1 MSVLEQQLG
10 RRPQGP
16 RWLVPEQPLVRVADN
31 GALLPQLLKIYNEGL
46 HAGELR
52 LWNPHQFCGYPL
64 TYDTMVHP
72 FYPPHLVLHR
82 LLSWEAAYGW
92 TLLLHFFAC
101 GVAMF
106 HLLRAFSRGAA
117 AATFGG
123 FVWMLFGYNALWF
136 SSGILLGVSVF
147 GPLALL
153 AIHRGLDT
161 RRLQFAG
168 FAGAAFG
175 IALLGSHPQFALL
188 LFVFLLAWI
197 ARHPE
202 RPFALRFALAFSIL
216 SVGVGLAAVLTRLDS
231 LENGWR
237 NPAADVQFFYGDLRA
252 LPHLAGLV
260 IGKILH
266 PDEPA
271 FAYEFAV
278 HAGLAVTT
286 LAVIGAVRGW
296 KEPLTR
302 FLAVA
307 AAVAL
312 GVAFI
317 APLAKLYSLV
327 PILNSSPASRCVF
340 VAGFAIAALAA
351 RGFDALRD
359 STGRLPWILGGVFA
373 LVLVIRIG
381 HLSDG
386 ATIET
391 LAGMALATA
400 AAALVKRPRLAG
412 GIAFAALIV
421 DLLPPFY
428 FAHNWPAD
436 GTVLREMPPALV
448 QARGPWRATGLV
460 GITRSEPGAYDP
472 RDIVEGDPLL
482 AYFGVDNVAGF
493 EAIIP
498 SAYVRYARTAGGQ
511 LNPTGRS
518 LTWVRFDS
526 PLMDA
531 AGLRYLFLPPNLDPG
546 PRFQRLSTSER
557 VSVYENPRAFPRAW
571 VVGRAVVSDD
581 LLKHDLR
588 TTAVLEEGPL
598 PPLDE
603 NANGIVQKL
612 PDGAWLAETRGP
624 SLLVVSETWD
634 AGWEAER
641 DGQPVP
647 VLRANGA
654 FRAVPLAGG
663 RHRVEFFYR
672 PAAVSKG
679 LIGSALF
686 LLLSLAWPLLTF
698 WRRQNV
704 STPANI
710 PATPER

>member
-1 MSVLEQQLG
+1 MEEQLG
-10 RRPQGP
+10 RVPQQP
-16 RWLVPEQPLVRVADN
+16 RWLVPEQRPVRVADN
-31 GALLPQLLKIYNEGL
+31 GALLPQLLRIYNDGL
-46 HAGELR
+46 RANELR
-52 LWNPHQFCGYPL
+52 LWNPNMFCGYPL

-82 LLSWEAAYGW
+82 LFSWETAYGW
-92 TLLLHFFAC
+92 TLLLHFFAS
-101 GVAMF
+101 GAALF
-106 HLLRAFSRGAA
+106 HLLRAFGRGAA

-123 FVWMLFGYNALWF
+123 LVWMLFGYNALWF

-147 GPLALL
+147 APLALL
-153 AIHRGLDT
+153 AIHRGLET
-161 RRLQFAG
+161 RRLAHAG
-168 FAGAAFG
+168 YAGAAFG
-175 IALLGSHPQFALL
+175 LALLGSHPQFALL
-188 LFVFLLAWI
+188 TFLFLLAWI

-202 RPFALRFALAFSIL
+202 RPFALRFGLAFGLLSI
-216 SVGVGLAAVLTRLDS
+216 GGGLAAVLTRLDS

-237 NPAADVQFFYGDLRA
+237 NPAADVAHFYGDLRA

-260 IGKILH
+260 VGKISR
-266 PDEPA
+266 PDDPA

-278 HAGLAVTT
+278 HAGLAATA
-286 LAVIGAVRGW
+286 LAVVGALRGW
-296 KEPLTR
+296 KERGTR

-312 GVAFI
+312 GVAFV
-317 APLAKLYSLV
+317 APLARLYAFI

-340 VAGFAIAALAA
+340 VAGLAIAALAA

-359 STGRLPWILGGVFA
+359 GTGRLPWILGGVWI
-373 LVLVIRIG
+373 LVFLVRIG
-381 HLSDG
+381 HLGDG

-391 LAGMALATA
+391 LAGMGLATA

-412 GIAFAALIV
+412 GLVFAALIV

-436 GTVLREMPPALV
+436 GAALRETPPELV
-448 QARGPWRATGLV
+448 RARGPWRATGLLGV
-460 GITRSEPGAYDP
+460 TRSAPGAYDP
-472 RDIVEGDPLL
+472 AEIIAGDPLL
-482 AYFGVDNVAGF
+482 AYFGVENVAGF

-498 SAYVRYARTAGGQ
+498 SVYVRYARAAGGQ
-511 LNPTGRS
+511 LNATGRS
-518 LTWVRFDS
+518 LHWVRFDS

-546 PRFQRLSTSER
+546 PRFNRLSTSDR
-557 VSVYENPRAFPRAW
+557 LTVYENPRAFPRAW
-571 VVGRAVVSDD
+571 VVGKAVVSDE
-581 LLKHDLR
+581 LAKHDLR
-588 TTAVLEEGPL
+588 TTAVFEEGPL

-603 NANGIVQKL
+603 NANGVARRL
-612 PDGAWLAETRGP
+612 PDGAWEVETRGP

-641 DGQPVP
+641 DGLPVP
-647 VLRANGA
+647 VLRVDGA

-663 RHRVEFFYR
+663 RHRVEFFFR
-672 PAAVSKG
+672 PGSASRG

-686 LLLSLAWPLLTF
+686 LLLAPAWPLIAS
-698 WRRQNV
+698 RRGPGP
-704 STPANI
+704 SGAPA
-710 PATPER
+710 PSAP